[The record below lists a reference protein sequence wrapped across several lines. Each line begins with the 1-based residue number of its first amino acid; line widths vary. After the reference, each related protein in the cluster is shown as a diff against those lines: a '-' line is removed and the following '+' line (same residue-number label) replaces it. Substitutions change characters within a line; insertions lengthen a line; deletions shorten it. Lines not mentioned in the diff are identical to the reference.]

1 MSEPARIRRTRILRE
16 AEGYLDLVTAFGER
30 WPCREDYRQQLCSR
44 VLEILAR
51 IDNPGG
57 LAGEIAFLRGQ
68 ALKAAGLYGEA
79 VHALQAASELDP
91 ANVHVFL
98 ALAWCYK
105 RSRRIDM
112 AIQSLE
118 AALEVDP
125 DLAILHYNLACY
137 WSLAGNAKYAC
148 SFLAQAFELEPNY
161 RDHVATEA
169 DFDPVRHHPHFC
181 ALTAAVV

>member
-118 AALEVDP
+118 AALEVEP
-125 DLAILHYNLACY
+125 DWRFCTTTSPATGASPVTPNTPVLSWRRPSNLSPIIAITSPRRLI
-137 WSLAGNAKYAC
+137 SI
-148 SFLAQAFELEPNY
+148 P
-161 RDHVATEA
+161 
-169 DFDPVRHHPHFC
+169 
-181 ALTAAVV
+181 